1 MSNLFLNLGILLAQA
16 EAAGDAADAN
26 EVPRSIFQQIVG
38 SPFTMFII
46 LGFLFYIMILKPQQR
61 QRHQARAMMDNMK
74 VNDRVV
80 TIGGI
85 QGTIV
90 SINDQDITIRV
101 DESNNTKLKMTRPYI
116 ARVVMPDDEKSKAE
130 SKS

>member
-1 MSNLFLNLGILLAQA
+1 M
-16 EAAGDAADAN
+16 
-26 EVPRSIFQQIVG
+26 FQQIVG
-38 SPFTMFII
+38 NPLTMFII

-61 QRHQARAMMDNMK
+61 QRQEARMMMENMK

-90 SINDQDITIRV
+90 SINDQDVIIRV

-116 ARVVMPDDEKSKAE
+116 ARVVLPDDEKSKAD